1 MSDLSLSQVLTIPG
15 TQPVALDNTLQKQ
28 SQGSLATQVTLE
40 ALLIPK
46 PSSTIIFP
54 VRDCYANHL
63 GINQGD
69 MLIVDRDAA
78 PYDGQLVIVSVDEEF
93 IISRYDKHLICAS
106 YSLSE
111 YPQTQAI
118 MPSVWG
124 TVTYVISKQA

>member
-78 PYDGQLVIVSVDEEF
+78 GDVVVAGQPDGRALAGRLGVHAGPPALAWS
-93 IISRYDKHLICAS
+93 
-106 YSLSE
+106 
-111 YPQTQAI
+111 
-118 MPSVWG
+118 
-124 TVTYVISKQA
+124 